1 MTAKKIIPLII
12 MTSGLISI
20 LIGSQS
26 KVSKELRSW
35 TLINGQV
42 LKSSGKPIKA
52 EFVSKSSGVNPIITL
67 KLESGKEVR
76 IPKDALSTKDQRF
89 IIPQGRALISFGF
102 LLLLGFWI
110 LGACSNGSRSGSG
123 SGSGSCGSSCGGGCG
138 GGCGG

>member
-12 MTSGLISI
+12 MTIGLISI

-110 LGACSNGSRSGSG
+110 LGACSNGSRSRSG

>member
-1 MTAKKIIPLII
+1 MTIR
-12 MTSGLISI
+12 LISI

-52 EFVSKSSGVNPIITL
+52 EFVSKSSGVNPMITL

-89 IIPQGRALISFGF
+89 IIPQGRALISLGF

-110 LGACSNGSRSGSG
+110 LGACSNGSGSG
-123 SGSGSCGSSCGGGCG
+123 SCGGGCG
-138 GGCGG
+138 G

>member
-1 MTAKKIIPLII
+1 M
-12 MTSGLISI
+12 
-20 LIGSQS
+20 
-26 KVSKELRSW
+26 
-35 TLINGQV
+35 
-42 LKSSGKPIKA
+42 KSSGKPIKA

-123 SGSGSCGSSCGGGCG
+123 SGSCGSSCGGGCG

>member
-12 MTSGLISI
+12 MVIGLISI

-35 TLINGQV
+35 SLINGQV
-42 LKSSGKPIKA
+42 LKSSGKAIKA

-67 KLESGKEVR
+67 KLESGEEVR

-110 LGACSNGSRSGSG
+110 LGACSNRSRSRSG